1 MHDRVAWPYLTV
13 QALSASPAGA
23 EPLCG
28 DFASDGKIVA
38 LACRDGVARAFNA
51 SSGKAVSS
59 FRSERASFGTAACA
73 LAFHKGRN
81 VAAVGNTAGEIWYW
95 HVTARRPLMP
105 TPLTQEGSAPAAV
118 TFSPDASYFAS
129 ASTEGA
135 LRLYDAN
142 LFVQTALLDG
152 GADSNNCG
160 HSNRAFAVG
169 FVGESATV
177 CVTAGWDGRAVLWD
191 ARAGGAVASAHGSH
205 VCGQALDASRGET
218 EVILG
223 SWREADALQVRGTLR
238 MRVVRSAER
247 SQCSDPA
254 QLTPRLAR
262 GRYGTSVRGMRR
274 AQ

>member
-1 MHDRVAWPYLTV
+1 M
-13 QALSASPAGA
+13 PAAQG
-23 EPLCG
+23 
-28 DFASDGKIVA
+28 
-38 LACRDGVARAFNA
+38 
-51 SSGKAVSS
+51 
-59 FRSERASFGTAACA
+59 
-73 LAFHKGRN
+73 
-81 VAAVGNTAGEIWYW
+81 
-95 HVTARRPLMP
+95 
-105 TPLTQEGSAPAAV
+105 EGSFEPSV
-118 TFSPDASYFAS
+118 HELPT
-129 ASTEGA
+129 GA
-135 LRLYDAN
+135 QLWGLKREQATL
-142 LFVQTALLDG
+142 
-152 GADSNNCG
+152 
-160 HSNRAFAVG
+160 
-169 FVGESATV
+169 GESATV
-177 CVTAGWDGRAVLWD
+177 RVTAGWDGRAVLWD